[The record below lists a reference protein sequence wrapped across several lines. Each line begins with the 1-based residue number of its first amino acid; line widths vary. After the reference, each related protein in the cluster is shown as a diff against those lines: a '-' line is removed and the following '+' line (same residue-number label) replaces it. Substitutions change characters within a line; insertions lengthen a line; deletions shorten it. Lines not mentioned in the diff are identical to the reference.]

1 MPHGCCYYMLCIGH
15 AVGSSAGPESLFCF
29 STYRNTTEIA
39 LCFFLFFFFKH
50 LCILDTEVLYRIQKD
65 LKQWVF
71 LPLYNRTGWR
81 NCLGLKKHDRGLA
94 FSLSLWFSSSF
105 LFTLI
110 VSVLGSTHLPSEL
123 SLKPQK
129 VIEADIIVHCLSCHL
144 HPWHFKFPLA
154 GCAKRDIKIR
164 VLPRLIF
171 LLGK

>member
-39 LCFFLFFFFKH
+39 LCFFLIFFFKH

-81 NCLGLKKHDRGLA
+81 TCWGLKKHDRGLA

-110 VSVLGSTHLPSEL
+110 VSFGVHASAFWTVAETTKSHWSRHNCAL
-123 SLKPQK
+123 SQ
-129 VIEADIIVHCLSCHL
+129 LSPTPMAFQIPASWMC
-144 HPWHFKFPLA
+144 
-154 GCAKRDIKIR
+154 
-164 VLPRLIF
+164 
-171 LLGK
+171 